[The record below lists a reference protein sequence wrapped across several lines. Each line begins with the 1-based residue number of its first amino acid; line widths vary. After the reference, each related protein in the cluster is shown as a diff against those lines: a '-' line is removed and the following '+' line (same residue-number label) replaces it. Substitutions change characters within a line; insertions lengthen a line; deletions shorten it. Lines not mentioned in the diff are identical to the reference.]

1 MEIPQPIS
9 CFISMKS
16 EILVD
21 HAEPCADA
29 AYQPAHGSH
38 GHHAPLDR
46 ASGIELA
53 TMTIAFA

>member
-9 CFISMKS
+9 CFISMKN

-21 HAEPCADA
+21 RAEPGADA
-29 AYQPAHGSH
+29 AYQPAHGFH

-46 ASGIELA
+46 ARAIEPA

>member
-1 MEIPQPIS
+1 MEIPQPIC
-9 CFISMKS
+9 CFISTKS

-21 HAEPCADA
+21 HAGSGADS
-29 AYQPAHGSH
+29 AYQSAHGSH

-46 ASGIELA
+46 ASGIEPA

>member
-21 HAEPCADA
+21 HAEPGADA
-29 AYQPAHGSH
+29 AYRPAHGSR

-46 ASGIELA
+46 ASGIEPA

>member
-1 MEIPQPIS
+1 
-9 CFISMKS
+9 MKS

-46 ASGIELA
+46 ASGIEPA